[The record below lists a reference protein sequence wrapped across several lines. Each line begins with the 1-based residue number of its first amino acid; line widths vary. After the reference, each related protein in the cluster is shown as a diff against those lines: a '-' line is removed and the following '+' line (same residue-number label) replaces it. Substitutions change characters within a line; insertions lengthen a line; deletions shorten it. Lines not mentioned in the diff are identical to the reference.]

1 MDLGWG
7 QVDRAWVLM
16 GGPLASVTSQEL
28 CDPVDFSLP
37 SSSVHGS
44 LQARILE

>member
-28 CDPVDFSLP
+28 S
-37 SSSVHGS
+37 H
-44 LQARILE
+44 